1 MSLALDVLT
10 WLLLAGG
17 GFFCVTG
24 GLGLIRLPDFYARTH
39 AGGLT
44 DTLGAALILLG
55 LMLQAPSPM
64 VVGKLL
70 FVIVFLFFTSPTS
83 AHALARAAFFHGL
96 KPILHGQSFDPA
108 LRAGHL
114 DPDAPADDL
123 DQAPPEGREDPD
135 APWT

>member
-1 MSLALDVLT
+1 VSLVLDVLT

-17 GFFCVTG
+17 GFFCLTG
-24 GLGLIRLPDFYARTH
+24 GLGLIRLPDFYTRAH

-44 DTLGAALILLG
+44 DTLGAGLILIG
-55 LMLQAPSPM
+55 LMLQAPSLM

-96 KPILHGQSFDPA
+96 KPLLHHQSFDPA
-108 LRAGHL
+108 LQAGHL
-114 DPDAPADDL
+114 DPIAPDEDHE
-123 DQAPPEGREDPD
+123 APPEVDEDPD
-135 APWT
+135 AP